1 MKIKILIPVYN
12 DFESASKLIEEIN
25 SKITN
30 LIHEFSII
38 LVNDASTEKVEIEV
52 SIKFLFK

>member
-12 DFESASKLIEEIN
+12 DFESVSKLINEIN

-30 LIHEFSII
+30 LSQEFSII
-38 LVNDASTEKVEIEV
+38 LVNHGLSYDDCFDLK
-52 SIKFLFK
+52 